1 MEIQRAKTDGT
12 LVLALAGRLD
22 ATWAEA
28 VEAALAAAVRE
39 GEHRIA
45 LDLADV
51 DYISSAGLRVLIA
64 AYKQLAAIQ
73 GGFSVRNP
81 QSGVAKV
88 IELSGLGMLLAT
100 TAAPAQVPHAVSTFE
115 TESAS
120 WEGFGVPA
128 AVTVRALGNGSAFDV
143 SGGERVE
150 FSARR
155 FGLGIAALA
164 ETRAE
169 AAPRFG
175 EFLAVAG
182 CAAHLPP
189 GGSMRPDFLIA
200 EQALT
205 PAAWLA
211 GGLVVEGE
219 PSMLLRFE
227 SGAKSRGIP
236 FVEIARAAL
245 ENSGASAAAFVLI
258 AETAGL
264 VGASLRRSPD
274 GASSGALDFPAVR
287 DWLNFTSERAFR
299 DTTSLVTGV
308 IARPGSPLDVHLRP
322 FAEGLLAHAHAAVFP
337 YRPIRKGE
345 IPLEETVRGL
355 FESGGMQAVLHLLN
369 DTREP
374 DGAGDSEFTRG
385 ACWVAPIA

>member
-1 MEIQRAKTDGT
+1 MEIQRRTENAT

-22 ATWAEA
+22 ATWADA
-28 VEAALAAAVRE
+28 VEAALAAAVRD

-45 LDLADV
+45 LDLAGV

-88 IELSGLGMLLAT
+88 IELSGLGMLLAI
-100 TAAPAQVPHAVSTFE
+100 TAAPAPATQVAKTFE

-120 WEGFGVPA
+120 WEGFGVSEATA
-128 AVTVRALGNGSAFDV
+128 ARALGNGSAFDIS
-143 SGGERVE
+143 SGGRVE

-164 ETRAE
+164 ESRAE
-169 AAPRFG
+169 AAPRLG

-189 GGSMRPDFLIA
+189 GGSIRPDFLMS

-205 PAAWLA
+205 PVAWVA
-211 GGLVVEGE
+211 SGLVIEGE
-219 PSMLLRFE
+219 PSLLLRFE
-227 SGAKSRGIP
+227 TGAKSRGIP
-236 FVEIARAAL
+236 FAEIARAAL
-245 ENSGASAAAFVLI
+245 ENSGADAAAFVLV

-274 GASSGALDFPAVR
+274 GTSAGALDFPAVR

-308 IARPGSPLDVHLRP
+308 IARPGSSFETHLRP
-322 FAEGLLAHAHAAVFP
+322 LAGGLLAHAHAAVFP
-337 YRPIRKGE
+337 YRPIRKGG

-355 FESGGMQAVLHLLN
+355 FESGGMQTVLHLLN
-369 DTREP
+369 DNREP